1 MVGFWEEQRLGA
13 DEVDW
18 VTDMGTDESDCEDF
32 AFDLYFLSVVK
43 FDCIGNFLEVCCVRL
58 CLAGIVCRQASVAG
72 QTAASD
78 GPVIR
83 YQRPGPATVELRW
96 SEADVPPVRRLLF
109 VDGLAVDSDAI
120 DMPRMQ
126 WAGDPCRIDLG
137 ADEHHEFPHALVSG
151 G

>member
-1 MVGFWEEQRLGA
+1 LLAG
-13 DEVDW
+13 
-18 VTDMGTDESDCEDF
+18 
-32 AFDLYFLSVVK
+32 
-43 FDCIGNFLEVCCVRL
+43 L
-58 CLAGIVCRQASVAG
+58 CLVSAAHATADGPDFYRGGWALFVGSTSGQPTAGTPFHAQATVVCRQASVAG
-72 QTAASD
+72 QTVASD

-109 VDGLAVDSDAI
+109 VDGFAVDSDAV

-126 WAGDPCRIDLG
+126 GPGDPCRIDLV
-137 ADEHHEFPHALVSG
+137 ADERHEFPHALVSG